1 MSKKRNYA
9 VVSNEDDVTIEEIV
23 AKEDNKFVATL
34 KKVWKP
40 LAIGAGVLT
49 AGIIGAAI
57 GKSSSHNDEADDDY
71 DFDAD
76 FNDFMNETGSTEEVK
91 VEEF

>member
-1 MSKKRNYA
+1 MSKTT
-9 VVSNEDDVTIEEIV
+9 VLVDEVSNNTVEIV
-23 AKEDNKFVATL
+23 KGENKVVATL

-57 GKSSSHNDEADDDY
+57 GKSSKHDEYDEY
-71 DFDAD
+71 DFDEAVDAD
-76 FNDFMNETGSTEEVK
+76 DSADELA
-91 VEEF
+91 VENF